1 MTNEELD
8 EIKSHLKDNT
18 QNWSMTLAQQDRIAL
33 LAEVDRLRERMSTC
47 SICGQDNGKTTPC

>member
-33 LAEVDRLRERMSTC
+33 LAEVARLRERMSTC
-47 SICGQDNGKTTPC
+47 KHCGQDNGKANP

>member
-33 LAEVDRLRERMSTC
+33 LAEVARLRERMSTC
-47 SICGQDNGKTTPC
+47 FICGQEHGKVTP

>member
-18 QNWSMTLAQQDRIAL
+18 QNWSMTLAQQDRILL
-33 LAEVDRLRERMSTC
+33 LAEVARLREIMSTC
-47 SICGQDNGKTTPC
+47 FICGQEHEKVTP